1 MAKDINSTEEC
12 LKAVNIL
19 SEELR
24 NAKRSLMNSEQSILD
39 DAHMDHN
46 LVVRFLRERNGDAAY
61 SAMYIHLS
69 HILSA
74 I

>member
-1 MAKDINSTEEC
+1 M
-12 LKAVNIL
+12 NI
-19 SEELR
+19 
-24 NAKRSLMNSEQSILD
+24 EQSILD
-39 DAHMDHN
+39 DAHMDHD

>member
-1 MAKDINSTEEC
+1 MQIRLLRSQVLLQFLPAIRQALTE
-12 LKAVNIL
+12 
-19 SEELR
+19 
-24 NAKRSLMNSEQSILD
+24 RSLMNIEQSILD
-39 DAHMDHN
+39 DAHMDHD